1 MFYLDEPMKVTSFA
15 NPLAEVEE
23 TPSRKTE
30 NGATRITVGE
40 EVLESSEVLI
50 DEENKDSRR
59 E

>member
-1 MFYLDEPMKVTSFA
+1 MKVTSFA